1 MSFWSPWGAKHE
13 AVTIRRFKTAHGDS
27 SAGIGGM
34 IIKISVNIL
43 QETQKKL
50 VKNFFQQ
57 MLFFGQNWPKFR
69 IFRFFGTPKI
79 AEIFDKMAEITAGYG

>member
-1 MSFWSPWGAKHE
+1 MTWGAKHE
-13 AVTIRRFKTAHGDS
+13 AVTIRRFKTGPEDS

-34 IIKISVNIL
+34 IIKISVDIL

-50 VKNFFQQ
+50 VKKIFQQ
-57 MLFFGQNWPKFR
+57 TLFFGQNWPKFR

-79 AEIFDKMAEITAGYG
+79 AEIFDKMAEITAEYG

>member
-1 MSFWSPWGAKHE
+1 MGAKHE
-13 AVTIRRFKTAHGDS
+13 VVTIRGFKTGHGDS

-43 QETQKKL
+43 QETQKKS
-50 VKNFFQQ
+50 VKKIFQQ

>member
-1 MSFWSPWGAKHE
+1 
-13 AVTIRRFKTAHGDS
+13 
-27 SAGIGGM
+27 M
-34 IIKISVNIL
+34 IIKISVDIL

-50 VKNFFQQ
+50 VKIFFQQ